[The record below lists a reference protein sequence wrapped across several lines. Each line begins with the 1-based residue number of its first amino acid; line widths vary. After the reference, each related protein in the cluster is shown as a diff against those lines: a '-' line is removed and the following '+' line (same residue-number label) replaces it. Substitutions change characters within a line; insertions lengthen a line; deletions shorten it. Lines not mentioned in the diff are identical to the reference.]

1 MECHKKGTYD
11 ILNWIAENYVV
22 LAICLIFH
30 GENAER
36 GPQMADK
43 KLFSSKKHNR
53 TKVAIKGRKS
63 APKPFRVVATDTT
76 NEAGGKA
83 YSFSAKHGLAQY
95 VATGCLG
102 STYYA
107 TGQEQ
112 LAKIIELGAKVGI
125 PFLAKCAVY
134 GREKAFMK
142 DTPALLMAMISSRV
156 TNSEDREIFA
166 KAFRT
171 VIDNGKML
179 RNFVQMIRS
188 GELGRS
194 SFGSQPKALINE
206 WLTNASDKQ
215 IVRASIGNDPS
226 LCDII
231 KMTHP
236 KPSNKGREALFG
248 HIIGKNVNLS
258 KLPEILQN
266 FEAFKQGETEE
277 VPEVP
282 WEMLTSQNLGK
293 QQWEAIGRKMGWQA
307 LRMNLET
314 LQRHEVFENSKMVSF
329 VAKKLADAEEIEK
342 ARVFPY
348 QLLMAYIASTNVPDS
363 IHKALE
369 DALEVATENVPKF
382 EGNVVVCPDVSG
394 SMHSPVT
401 GNRGT
406 ATTAVQCIDVAA
418 LVSAC
423 VLRKNPS
430 ARVIPFSDHV
440 VSARINPR
448 DTVMTNA
455 DKLRDLPSGGTNCSA
470 PLVLLNKEKE
480 SPDLIIYVSDNQSWV
495 DFTERM
501 GSGGMREFKKIRD
514 RNPRSKVVAIDLQPY
529 GSTQFSESDSVMNIG
544 GFSDHVFEL
553 INEFNQG
560 HLTGDHWV
568 KVIEEVEL

>member
-1 MECHKKGTYD
+1 
-11 ILNWIAENYVV
+11 
-22 LAICLIFH
+22 
-30 GENAER
+30 
-36 GPQMADK
+36 MADK
-43 KLFSSKKHNR
+43 NLFSTKNRNQKVAPKSKK
-53 TKVAIKGRKS
+53 G
-63 APKPFRVVATDTT
+63 APRNPFRVVKTDTM

-83 YSFSAKHGLAQY
+83 YSFSDKHGLAQY

-107 TGQEQ
+107 GGQEQ
-112 LAKIIELGAKVGI
+112 LEKIMEFGSKVEVS
-125 PFLAKCAVY
+125 FLAKCAVY

-142 DTPALLMAMISSRV
+142 DTPALLLAMIASRA
-156 TNSEDREIFA
+156 TSLEERDIFA

-188 GELGRS
+188 GKLGRS
-194 SFGSQPKALINE
+194 SFGSQPKHLINE
-206 WLTNASDKQ
+206 WLVNASDKQ

-226 LCDII
+226 LADII

-236 KPSNKGREALFG
+236 KAENEKQAALFG
-248 HIIGKNVNLS
+248 HIIGKNVNLR
-258 KLPEILQN
+258 KLPEVLQN
-266 FEAFKQGETEE
+266 FEAFKHGESEE
-277 VPEVP
+277 VPDVP
-282 WEMLTSQNLGK
+282 WEMLTAEKLGK
-293 QQWEAIGRKMGWQA
+293 KQWEAIGRKMGWHA

-314 LQRHEVFENSKMVSF
+314 LQRHEVFESSKMVSF
-329 VAKKLADAEEIEK
+329 VAEKLADADEIEK

-348 QLLMAYIASTNVPDS
+348 QLLMAYVASTNVPDR

-369 DALEVATENVPKF
+369 DALEIATENVPEF
-382 EGNVVVCPDVSG
+382 EGKVVVCPDVSG

-401 GNRGT
+401 GSRGS

-430 ARVIPFSDHV
+430 ARVLPFSDNV

-455 DKLRDLPSGGTNCSA
+455 EKLRRLPSGGTNCSA
-470 PLVLLNKEKE
+470 PLCLLNKEKE
-480 SPDLIIYVSDNQSWV
+480 SPDLIIYVSDNESWA
-495 DFTERM
+495 DFSTGI
-501 GSGGMREFKKIRD
+501 GSSGMSQFKKIRD
-514 RNPRSKVVAIDLQPY
+514 RNQRSRVVAIDLQPY
-529 GSTQFSESDSVMNIG
+529 SSTQFKESDSVMNIG

-560 HLTGDHWV
+560 HLSGEHWV
-568 KVIEEVEL
+568 KVIEGVEL